1 MVKNLTG
8 GNKSRGQ
15 ARNKYNNVA
24 ETQNKHVRKATEEGE
39 MYAVIT
45 KIFGGAQCQVMCND
59 GISRSCII
67 RGKFKARG
75 KRDNIISLGS
85 WILVGIRDW
94 EVRSTGIQK
103 CDLLEVYSPPEK
115 EQLLQNETCPFTSL
129 LNANSSHQ
137 EEKEGGF
144 IFSNHVHRS
153 DLPDDLN
160 DESADD
166 NEDSLDKSSSGS
178 SDENE
183 EVEKKKKAESPNRKK
198 PLTNHNMS
206 LKELMSVK
214 NKTTTPTTNENQN
227 DWIKES
233 IINVDDI

>member
-8 GNKSRGQ
+8 GNKAKSQ
-15 ARNKYNNVA
+15 ARNKSNNFT
-24 ETQNKHVRKATEEGE
+24 ESQNKHVRKVTEEGE
-39 MYAVIT
+39 MYAIIT
-45 KIFGGAQCQVMCND
+45 KIFGGTQCQVMCND

-75 KRDNIISLGS
+75 KRDNIISLGT
-85 WILVGIRDW
+85 WILVGIREW
-94 EVRSTGIQK
+94 EVRSSGVQK
-103 CDLLEVYSPPEK
+103 CDLLEVYSQTEK

-129 LNANSSHQ
+129 LNANSSHK

-144 IFSNHVHRS
+144 IFSNHGHKT
-153 DLPDDLN
+153 DLPDNLD
-160 DESADD
+160 DESGD
-166 NEDSLDKSSSGS
+166 DSLDKSSGS

-183 EVEKKKKAESPNRKK
+183 EDEKKNVDVPNRKK
-198 PLTNHNMS
+198 PLNNTIHHTS

-214 NKTTTPTTNENQN
+214 NKTTKTNENENQN
-227 DWIKES
+227 DWLKES

>member
-8 GNKSRGQ
+8 GNKAKSQ
-15 ARNKYNNVA
+15 ARNKSNNFA
-24 ETQNKHVRKATEEGE
+24 ETQNKNVRKAIEEGE

-45 KIFGGAQCQVMCND
+45 KIFGGTQCQVICND

-94 EVRSTGIQK
+94 EVRSSGVQK
-103 CDLLEVYSPPEK
+103 CDLLEVYSHTEK
-115 EQLLQNETCPFTSL
+115 DQLLQNETCPFTSL
-129 LNANSSHQ
+129 LNANSSHK

-153 DLPDDLN
+153 DLPDNLN
-160 DESADD
+160 DKSGD
-166 NEDSLDKSSSGS
+166 EDENSSGS

-183 EVEKKKKAESPNRKK
+183 EEIKKTKKVVTNTTTPIKPN
-198 PLTNHNMS
+198 NHNMS

-214 NKTTTPTTNENQN
+214 NKTTMQTTNENQN